1 MMTEEINEIILE
13 ELEKE
18 LLKRDIGH
26 DNLND
31 TAKDSIINKVKSNL
45 KEEEAD
51 NSLFDGLDI
60 DMDNLFGDIELE
72 PFEDMELE
80 PFGNLGL
87 EPFEDLGLEP
97 LEVDIKP
104 LVNPKDNERPIRERI
119 REKII
124 KELNTVIA
132 EDKPS

>member
-1 MMTEEINEIILE
+1 MTEEINEIILE

-80 PFGNLGL
+80 PF
-87 EPFEDLGLEP
+87 EDLGLEP

>member
-1 MMTEEINEIILE
+1 MTEEINEIILE

-80 PFGNLGL
+80 PF
-87 EPFEDLGLEP
+87 EDLGLEP

-124 KELNTVIA
+124 KELDTVIA
-132 EDKPS
+132 EDNLS

>member
-18 LLKRDIGH
+18 LTERHIGQ

-45 KEEEAD
+45 KEEEAND
-51 NSLFDGLDI
+51 RLFDGLDI
-60 DMDNLFGDIELE
+60 DMDNIFGDIELE
-72 PFEDMELE
+72 PFEDLELE
-80 PFGNLGL
+80 PFGNLEL
-87 EPFEDLGLEP
+87 EPFDLGLDP
-97 LEVDIKP
+97 LEVEIKP
-104 LVNPKDNERPIRERI
+104 LINPNDNERPIRERI

-132 EDKPS
+132 EDKPN